1 MTKNGA
7 IFFLRFDWTVLIIY
21 CYKTMQL
28 HWDVAGYRR
37 YVFPLKSY
45 EECGAVKSQLNLNS
59 TQHFR
64 HRGHRATGHHRM
76 FLTDQNVSIKNKT
89 TAGVPQCCRRFGLRQ
104 LRGSYGY
111 METRLYG
118 SSITHYS
125 SHSTHHTSHITYRT
139 LAYYVIILNCTWHTA
154 HSASYIA
161 LHLKHTVKY
170 THIIRA
176 WCTAHITSRS
186 DYKKHIL
193 TTSYSSHVHIMA
205 GSSNSPN

>member
-28 HWDVAGYRR
+28 HWDVAGYHR

-59 TQHFR
+59 TQHLR
-64 HRGHRATGHHRM
+64 HRGHRATGHPRM

-111 METRLYG
+111 VETRLYG

-125 SHSTHHTSHITYRT
+125 SHSTHHTSRTAHWHIT
-139 LAYYVIILNCTWHTA
+139 LLFL
-154 HSASYIA
+154 IA
-161 LHLKHTVKY
+161 PGTQ
-170 THIIRA
+170 HIVHR
-176 WCTAHITSRS
+176 TSRS
-186 DYKKHIL
+186 I
-193 TTSYSSHVHIMA
+193 
-205 GSSNSPN
+205 